1 MAVIEFLQLSG
12 SAITYAD
19 LGNFGLGL
27 CLLDLT
33 TYVSFTSFGPLVYAV
48 FLRKIFK

>member
-1 MAVIEFLQLSG
+1 MAVLEFVQLSG

-19 LGNFGLGL
+19 LGSFGMGL
-27 CLLDLT
+27 CLLDFT
-33 TYVSFTSFGPLVYAV
+33 TYVSFTSFGPLVYVV